1 MIKQP
6 HKLSPAMLPQVWA
19 WANLRVDA
27 LSWACLGRADCCCLL
42 VSCTPGG
49 LLRAPDILTS
59 RPSQASLRPAHVR
72 RRHAAPGLRR
82 VGCWCSLCA
91 HEPRLVLALAPNL
104 GSCTDNKNRQGSST
118 NRIVPSKLWSKIT
131 SSKHD
136 ESKRNS
142 SHRCASTSSNRSRS
156 GFKKAQVNI
165 ADSEE
170 NRTQNPQKKSI
181 LQP

>member
-1 MIKQP
+1 MRPATHKSTAISTNNYKGMIKQP
-6 HKLSPAMLPQVWA
+6 HKLSPAVLLQVWA

-49 LLRAPDILTS
+49 LLRASDILTS

-118 NRIVPSKLWSKIT
+118 NRIVPSKLWSKLLPQNMMNRSETPAIDAPQQVLT
-131 SSKHD
+131 D
-136 ESKRNS
+136 LGVDSKRL
-142 SHRCASTSSNRSRS
+142 
-156 GFKKAQVNI
+156 K
-165 ADSEE
+165 
-170 NRTQNPQKKSI
+170 
-181 LQP
+181 